1 MATKVQIQASVTGFK
16 QIQNLQTSIKQLQP
30 QIDKANA
37 AFIRLSGATKDTL
50 PRIATLNQLLKE
62 SKREFDRSVLG
73 TQAATTAAK
82 NLVSAER
89 AVNNELARR
98 NALLNKVRGNQASA
112 VDKSIARNQRRRP
125 KRDSRSGFAS
135 FSRDADEIL
144 LQGQS
149 SPVGGKIERTLQ
161 LKQDEKRLQE
171 ALLALEKKQAV
182 IANEKLQTRLEL
194 NRQTVQEV
202 NNVKNQVLGGRG
214 IGPGQVESVF
224 KNRVLENTAESKR
237 IREIAATGSN
247 RMGMMGGFKEFNK
260 RVKEIQADTKKMRG
274 VITQSGAQ
282 FAATAPFG
290 VAGGNI
296 GPALPPPRTLLNN
309 LGFGV
314 RANPQGP
321 FASSKGRSGRIA
333 GAASNALIG
342 GGFPLLFG
350 QGALGA
356 AGGGIGGAVG
366 GALGGPFGFGLSIA
380 GTAIATRIQETID
393 FRKAVDDL
401 NVAIKATGGTSVF
414 TARQVTQFANSLG
427 LSKQEALEALK
438 AFKQFE
444 ASARITLS
452 TVFGSE
458 SVFDTLA
465 GLKDNASIIKALPG
479 LSKELLLSQ
488 TKQALEILKTKDARE
503 AEIFILNQIID
514 KNKEIIKQEGTKSNL
529 LDKLNPFRGTFKR
542 NDPNSAFFGL
552 AGGGGFQSV
561 EELEESRGV
570 EAGNEFSDKIP
581 DAKELLNITREF
593 NAELERQAI
602 LKAPVDEFERLIDPL
617 QRANNLSIAISDSF
631 ETSFLSIVKGT
642 KSVERAFGDMLNGIA
657 DHFFKVAAKLMANKL
672 QQGILGL
679 LTSGLGGG
687 GGLANNFTRSVA
699 RQTPTLTPQQQV
711 SRFTFGR
718 ARGGPVTKN
727 GSFVV
732 GEKGPELFVPK
743 RSGTII
749 PNDKLAGGGSTNIS
763 VNVDASGSSVQSN
776 EQQGKELGR
785 VISAAIQSELIK
797 QRRPGGLLR

>member
-16 QIQNLQTSIKQLQP
+16 QIKNLQTSIKQLEP
-30 QIDKANA
+30 QIDAANA
-37 AFIRLSGATKDTL
+37 AFIRVNNATKETL
-50 PRIATLNQLLKE
+50 PRIDNLNKLLKD
-62 SKREFDRSVLG
+62 SKNAFDRSVLG
-73 TQAATTAAK
+73 TKAAITAAQ
-82 NLVSAER
+82 NLVTAER
-89 AVNNELARR
+89 AVNVELERRTKLLDMVRKGQMGEAQSSSSNRVRR
-98 NALLNKVRGNQASA
+98 NVAESSRTRISPAFKTLDTPTP
-112 VDKSIARNQRRRP
+112 DK
-125 KRDSRSGFAS
+125 
-135 FSRDADEIL
+135 L
-144 LQGQS
+144 
-149 SPVGGKIERTLQ
+149 
-161 LKQDEKRLQE
+161 
-171 ALLALEKKQAV
+171 
-182 IANEKLQTRLEL
+182 
-194 NRQTVQEV
+194 
-202 NNVKNQVLGGRG
+202 
-214 IGPGQVESVF
+214 GQVAIKTNVL
-224 KNRVLENTAESKR
+224 KN
-237 IREIAATGSN
+237 IRESQQSRIGDGFRSLSENFKSSFESTVKKNIVESQKIRAIAATGSN

-260 RVKEIQADTKKMRG
+260 RVKDIQADTKKMRG

-309 LGFGV
+309 LGFGA

-427 LSKQEALEALK
+427 LSKKEALEALK

-479 LSKELLLSQ
+479 LSKQLSLSQ

-503 AEIFILNQIID
+503 AEIFILNQVID

-552 AGGGGFQSV
+552 AGGGRF
-561 EELEESRGV
+561 ETLDELEESRGV
-570 EAGNEFSDKIP
+570 EAGEEFKDRIV
-581 DAKELLNITREF
+581 DARELLQIQREF
-593 NAELERQAI
+593 NSELERQAI

-687 GGLANNFTRSVA
+687 LGT
-699 RQTPTLTPQQQV
+699 TPFKAAPG
-711 SRFTFGR
+711 TFGTNIPSGANLKAGSFGISTIKR
-718 ARGGPVTKN
+718 ANGGSVTKG
-727 GSFVV
+727 GSYTV
-732 GEKGPELFVPK
+732 GEKGPELFVPR

-749 PNDKLAGGGSTNIS
+749 PNDKLGGGGTNIS
-763 VNVDASGSSVQSN
+763 VNVDASGSSVQGD

-785 VISAAIQSELIK
+785 LISVAIQSELIK

>member
-16 QIQNLQTSIKQLQP
+16 QIKNLQTSIKQLEP
-30 QIDKANA
+30 QIDAANA
-37 AFIRLSGATKDTL
+37 AFIRVNNATKETL
-50 PRIATLNQLLKE
+50 PRIDNLNKLLKD
-62 SKREFDRSVLG
+62 SKNAFDRSVLG
-73 TQAATTAAK
+73 TKAAITAAQ
-82 NLVSAER
+82 NLVTAER
-89 AVNNELARR
+89 AVNVELERRTKLLDMVRKGQMGEAQSSSSNRVRR
-98 NALLNKVRGNQASA
+98 NVAESSRTRISPAFKTLDTPTP
-112 VDKSIARNQRRRP
+112 DK
-125 KRDSRSGFAS
+125 
-135 FSRDADEIL
+135 L
-144 LQGQS
+144 
-149 SPVGGKIERTLQ
+149 
-161 LKQDEKRLQE
+161 
-171 ALLALEKKQAV
+171 
-182 IANEKLQTRLEL
+182 
-194 NRQTVQEV
+194 
-202 NNVKNQVLGGRG
+202 
-214 IGPGQVESVF
+214 GQVAIKTNVLKNIRESQQSRIGDGFRSLSENF
-224 KNRVLENTAESKR
+224 KSSFESTVKKNIAESQK
-237 IREIAATGSN
+237 IRAIAATGSN

-260 RVKEIQADTKKMRG
+260 RVKDIQADTKKMRG

-479 LSKELLLSQ
+479 LSKQLSLSQ

-503 AEIFILNQIID
+503 AEIFILNQVID

-542 NDPNSAFFGL
+542 NDPNSPFFGL
-552 AGGGGFQSV
+552 AGGGRFQSL

-570 EAGNEFSDKIP
+570 DAGKQFKDIIP
-581 DAKELLNITREF
+581 DARELLQIQREF

-687 GGLANNFTRSVA
+687 GGLGNNFTRSVV